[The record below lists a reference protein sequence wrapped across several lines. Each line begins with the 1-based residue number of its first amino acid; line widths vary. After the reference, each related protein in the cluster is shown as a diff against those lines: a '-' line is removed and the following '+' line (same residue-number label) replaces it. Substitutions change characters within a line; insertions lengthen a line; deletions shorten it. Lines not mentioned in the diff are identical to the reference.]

1 MDGAKQKTAVLQCTS
16 PNAPG
21 WNPASSY
28 YNYDVN
34 VNLKSVYVD
43 GGNQK
48 GKARAFSYWA
58 DLRRRV

>member
-1 MDGAKQKTAVLQCTS
+1 MFGDRLIRIDRPVLVNGTS
-16 PNAPG
+16 AG
-21 WNPASSY
+21 RRSVDR